1 MGILYALAGSFRQQ
15 WKVSLSSQQHLD
27 WLLGILPQIFI
38 VLWMAGQSDD
48 RTVFDYV
55 AVGSLFWV
63 LWTMTVF
70 RIGSSLT
77 HEFYEGT
84 LEAGLTSRTPLM
96 LIILGKAAAVMVLSL
111 IASTLV
117 MVVVLGVLQHWI
129 DIASI
134 PLLIVSVGFVTLA
147 LFATGFI
154 FAPAMVLLQGRGGF
168 YQALIPFGIVFTGML
183 YPVRLLPDS
192 IEPIARFIPTS
203 WAMESVMRSMQTGSL
218 SMRMAGDW
226 ATTLA
231 LTLLFMGLT
240 YLMFRVVERRIRVN
254 GSLGTF

>member
-27 WLLGILPQIFI
+27 WLVGILPQIFI

-70 RIGSSLT
+70 RIGISLSS
-77 HEFYEGT
+77 EFYEGT
-84 LEAGLTSRTPLM
+84 FEADLTSRTPLM

-117 MVVVLGVLQHWI
+117 MVVVLVVLQHWI

-134 PLLIVSVGFVTLA
+134 PLLIVSAGSVTLA

-154 FAPAMVLLQGRGGF
+154 FAPVMVLSRGRGGF
-168 YQALIPFGIVFTGML
+168 YLALIPFGIVFTGML

-192 IEPIARFIPTS
+192 VEPIARFIPTS
-203 WAMESVMRSMQTGSL
+203 WAMESVMRAMQTGSL
-218 SMRMAGDW
+218 SMRMVGEW
-226 ATTLA
+226 AVTLA
-231 LTLLFMGLT
+231 LTLLFLALT
-240 YLMFRVVERRIRVN
+240 YLMFRVVERRVRVD

>member
-77 HEFYEGT
+77 DEFYEGT

-117 MVVVLGVLQHWI
+117 MVVVLVVLQHWI

-134 PLLIVSVGFVTLA
+134 PLLIVSAGFVTLA

-154 FAPAMVLLQGRGGF
+154 FAPAMVLLQGRGRILPG
-168 YQALIPFGIVFTGML
+168 PD
-183 YPVRLLPDS
+183 PVRHRLHRDAVPG
-192 IEPIARFIPTS
+192 EVAARLGRADREVHPHLMGDGERHAFDADRFSECEDGRRMGRQRWRSRCCS
-203 WAMESVMRSMQTGSL
+203 WC
-218 SMRMAGDW
+218 
-226 ATTLA
+226 
-231 LTLLFMGLT
+231 
-240 YLMFRVVERRIRVN
+240 
-254 GSLGTF
+254 